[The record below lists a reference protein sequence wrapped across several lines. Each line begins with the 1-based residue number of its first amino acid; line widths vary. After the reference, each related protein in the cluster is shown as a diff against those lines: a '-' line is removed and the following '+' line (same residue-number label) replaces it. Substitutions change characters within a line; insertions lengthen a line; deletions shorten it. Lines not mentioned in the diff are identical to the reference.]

1 MAHMG
6 ERGASGCSRSGG
18 AASTQMDDLEVCSFC
33 SGDFV
38 CFDDVSVFP
47 GQAYGK
53 RQSGS
58 QQSPDGGMYSVEWSS
73 DRLQEMMCPPLPG
86 QVPVEPTVTSTHR
99 TAQGAV
105 EASPANKNSTEK
117 PTERRKRKG
126 IRSFLMRVWKAMK
139 QHFGCCCHSSAGD
152 VVEPFVP
159 PADLDP
165 EPEPDHPAVKLLT
178 LVEFFSSESLNME
191 DLSDRE

>member
-1 MAHMG
+1 SLRPLQIRRSCFHSDG
-6 ERGASGCSRSGG
+6 WSG
-18 AASTQMDDLEVCSFC
+18 
-33 SGDFV
+33 
-38 CFDDVSVFP
+38 

-58 QQSPDGGMYSVEWSS
+58 QQSPDDGCPSRRSCGELSLSSRGMYGVEWSS
-73 DRLQEMMCPPLPG
+73 DSDQEMMCPPLPG
-86 QVPVEPTVTSTHR
+86 QVPVEPTVTSTR
-99 TAQGAV
+99 LTAQGAV

-126 IRSFLMRVWKAMK
+126 ICSFLMSVWKAMK
-139 QHFGCCCHSSAGD
+139 QHFGCCCHSSAVD

-165 EPEPDHPAVKLLT
+165 EPEPDHPAVELLT
-178 LVEFFSSESLNME
+178 LVEFFSSDSESLNMG